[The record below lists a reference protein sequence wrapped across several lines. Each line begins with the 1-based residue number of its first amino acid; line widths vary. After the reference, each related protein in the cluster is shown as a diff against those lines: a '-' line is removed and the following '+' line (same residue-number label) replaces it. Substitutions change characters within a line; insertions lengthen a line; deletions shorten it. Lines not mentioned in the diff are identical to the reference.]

1 MRRLLAL
8 ALLVCSGTTVNLA
21 EAQGIPEPKPVEPPP
36 PSKKVRFVADPI
48 SDGAILSISVGFA
61 GLLEIIIGTQEL
73 RPQQPSETNKLLGI
87 DEEVVEDDPSRSW
100 RMISNVGFFGA
111 AGYAL
116 ADTAYTGISEGTQ
129 SGLVDFVIY
138 AESASITWALT
149 NLAKI
154 AVRRPRPGA
163 YRERD
168 EREEQGLPEV
178 EITDTNSALSF
189 FSGHAAITAA
199 LSTTATY
206 LAFSR
211 SESPLRGYLTLAGGT
226 IVTCAVAY
234 GRVRGGAHF
243 PTDVIAGAMAGVGVG
258 ALVPHVH
265 REAELK
271 QRPVWIGSGP
281 DGSDFGLTLNALF

>member
-1 MRRLLAL
+1 MRVWLAIGITSACFFLSTL
-8 ALLVCSGTTVNLA
+8 AG
-21 EAQGIPEPKPVEPPP
+21 AQGLPPPRPIEPP
-36 PSKKVRFVADPI
+36 PSKKIRFVADPV
-48 SDGAILSISVGFA
+48 SDGAVLSISVGFA
-61 GLLEIIIGTQEL
+61 GLLELIIGTQEL
-73 RPQQPSETNKLLGI
+73 TPQQPEETSKLIGI
-87 DEEVVEDDPSRSW
+87 DETVVHQERSSTALAVSH
-100 RMISNVGFFGA
+100 IGIFTTGA
-111 AGYAL
+111 YAL
-116 ADTAYTGISEGTQ
+116 GDTVFTGMSEGSQ
-129 SGLVDFVIY
+129 AGLVDFVIY

-168 EREEQGLPEV
+168 ERVSQGLPPV
-178 EITDTNSALSF
+178 VVTDTNSALSF

-226 IVTCAVAY
+226 IVTSAVSW
-234 GRVRGGAHF
+234 GRVKGGAHF

-258 ALVPHVH
+258 ALVPHLH
-265 REAELK
+265 REASVKE
-271 QRPVWIGSGP
+271 RPIWIGTGP
-281 DGSDFGLTLNALF
+281 EGSNFGLTLNGSF

>member
-1 MRRLLAL
+1 MRWLIAL
-8 ALLVCSGTTVNLA
+8 ALSSSCGLVATFAN
-21 EAQGIPEPKPVEPPP
+21 AQGIPEPKPVEPPP
-36 PSKKVRFVADPI
+36 SKKIRFVADPVT
-48 SDGAILSISVGFA
+48 DGAILSISIGFA
-61 GLLEIIIGTQEL
+61 GLLEVIIGTQEL
-73 RPQQPSETNKLLGI
+73 RPQQPAETNKLLGI
-87 DEEVVEDDPSRSW
+87 DEEVVDDDPSRSW
-100 RMISNVGFFGA
+100 RTVSNIGFYTA
-111 AGYAL
+111 AAYAL
-116 ADTAYTGISEGTQ
+116 GDTTYTGISEGTQ

-168 EREEQGLPEV
+168 EAEAKGSTNF

-211 SESPLRGYLTLAGGT
+211 SESSLRGYLTLASGT
-226 IVTCAVAY
+226 ILTSAVAY

-258 ALVPHVH
+258 ALVPHIH

-271 QRPVWIGSGP
+271 QRPVWIGTGP
-281 DGSDFGLTLNALF
+281 DGSDYGLTLNALF

>member
-1 MRRLLAL
+1 MA
-8 ALLVCSGTTVNLA
+8 TVTH
-21 EAQGIPEPKPVEPPP
+21 AQGLPPPKPVEPPP
-36 PSKKVRFVADPI
+36 SKKTRFVADPV
-48 SDGAILSISVGFA
+48 SDGAVLSISVGFA
-61 GLLEIIIGTQEL
+61 GLLEIIINTQEL
-73 RPQQPSETNKLLGI
+73 RPQQPEATSKLIAMDEHVVNESPDQTALTVSNIGI
-87 DEEVVEDDPSRSW
+87 
-100 RMISNVGFFGA
+100 GLAGA
-111 AGYAL
+111 YAL
-116 ADTAYTGISEGTQ
+116 GDSAYTGLSESSQ
-129 SGLVDFVIY
+129 AGLVDFVIY

-168 EREEQGLPEV
+168 ERERQGLPPIQ
-178 EITDTNSALSF
+178 ITDTNAALSF

-206 LAFSR
+206 LAFAR
-211 SESPLRGYLTLAGGT
+211 SESHLRGYLTLAGGT
-226 IVTCAVAY
+226 VVTTAVAV

-243 PTDVIAGAMAGVGVG
+243 PTDVIAGAMAGIGVG

-281 DGSDFGLTLNALF
+281 EGSDYGLTLNALF